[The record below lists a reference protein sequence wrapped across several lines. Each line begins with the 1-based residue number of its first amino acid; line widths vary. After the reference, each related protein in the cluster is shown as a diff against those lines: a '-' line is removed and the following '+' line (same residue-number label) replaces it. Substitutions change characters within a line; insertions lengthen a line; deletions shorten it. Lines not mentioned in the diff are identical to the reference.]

1 MKKKTARLT
10 LPQEATE
17 RTKLGKT
24 ENKQKM
30 KNTHRYDQI
39 QEITTEAFRCTNQL
53 TRGFWVYAATKRVLV
68 KVHEVLKIWKIRNK
82 KIIHKPTNQG
92 QSMKHNG
99 TSVTLQEMLNEIK
112 LIGKEI
118 EISQIDHTI
127 STHGDTN
134 ALSINTLTKTKKQ
147 IESK

>member
-1 MKKKTARLT
+1 MLLPKESWLKYMKF
-10 LPQEATE
+10 
-17 RTKLGKT
+17 TKSG
-24 ENKQKM
+24 
-30 KNTHRYDQI
+30 
-39 QEITTEAFRCTNQL
+39 
-53 TRGFWVYAATKRVLV
+53 
-68 KVHEVLKIWKIRNK
+68 KIRNK

-92 QSMKHNG
+92 QSMKHNR
-99 TSVTLQEMLNEIK
+99 TCVTLQETLNEIK

-147 IESK
+147 IV